1 VGVVAEPCYDAD
13 CYYASG
19 ETLTWWRDYG
29 YTPPPQ
35 PVTPELPRIEPPIVE
50 PCYDSDCYYAQGET
64 LTWWRDYGYTPPP
77 QPVAPELP
85 RIDPPPRLIDEY
97 PLAEPSLPE
106 FPPIVYSPKPP
117 PPTSPSPSEASGR
130 DSGISPLPVPETGD
144 PLYRAI
150 GGLLS
155 SRPAP
160 AQATPVVV
168 QGRPTN
174 PWPIALVG
182 LAAVGAVAYVMARR
196 KA

>member
-1 VGVVAEPCYDAD
+1 VGGR
-13 CYYASG
+13 SG
-19 ETLTWWRDYG
+19 QTGRGSGQTSGGRGQTGEGSGQTGGGSGQTG
-29 YTPPPQ
+29 G
-35 PVTPELPRIEPPIVE
+35 
-50 PCYDSDCYYAQGET
+50 DSN
-64 LTWWRDYGYTPPP
+64 
-77 QPVAPELP
+77 
-85 RIDPPPRLIDEY
+85 
-97 PLAEPSLPE
+97 
-106 FPPIVYSPKPP
+106 F
-117 PPTSPSPSEASGR
+117 
-130 DSGISPLPVPETGD
+130 SPLPVPETGD

-196 KA
+196 KR

>member
-1 VGVVAEPCYDAD
+1 MGIAVEPVG
-13 CYYASG
+13 
-19 ETLTWWRDYG
+19 
-29 YTPPPQ
+29 
-35 PVTPELPRIEPPIVE
+35 
-50 PCYDSDCYYAQGET
+50 PCYDSDCYYAGGET
-64 LTWWRDYGYTPPP
+64 LTWWQDYGYTPP

-85 RIDPPPRLIDEY
+85 RIDPS
-97 PLAEPSLPE
+97 PSLIGYSSPTVADSSPE
-106 FPPIVYSPKPP
+106 LPSSVIDSYPTPP
-117 PPTSPSPSEASGR
+117 PSGGQTGGG
-130 DSGISPLPVPETGD
+130 DSGTGGEDSSASPLPVPETED

-182 LAAVGAVAYVMARR
+182 LAAVGAVAYVMSRR
-196 KA
+196 KK

>member
-1 VGVVAEPCYDAD
+1 MGIAVEPVGPCYDSD

-19 ETLTWWRDYG
+19 ETLTWWKDYG
-29 YTPPPQ
+29 YTPPSAP
-35 PVTPELPRIEPPIVE
+35 PIAYEPPSIEPPPSLIDYSSPKVV
-50 PCYDSDCYYAQGET
+50 DSWPDLPPSIT
-64 LTWWRDYGYTPPP
+64 DSSPTPPP
-77 QPVAPELP
+77 
-85 RIDPPPRLIDEY
+85 
-97 PLAEPSLPE
+97 
-106 FPPIVYSPKPP
+106 
-117 PPTSPSPSEASGR
+117 SGGQTDGGDGQTGGG

-196 KA
+196 GK

>member
-1 VGVVAEPCYDAD
+1 MGIAVEP
-13 CYYASG
+13 
-19 ETLTWWRDYG
+19 
-29 YTPPPQ
+29 
-35 PVTPELPRIEPPIVE
+35 VE
-50 PCYDSDCYYAQGET
+50 PCYDSDCYYAGGEW
-64 LTWWRDYGYTPPP
+64 LTWWQDYGYTPPF
-77 QPVAPELP
+77 APPIAYEP
-85 RIDPPPRLIDEY
+85 PSIEPPPIFIDHS
-97 PLAEPSLPE
+97 PPRTVDSWPIPPSIDS
-106 FPPIVYSPKPP
+106 FPTPP
-117 PPTSPSPSEASGR
+117 SSPSPPSSGGQTGGE
-130 DSGISPLPVPETGD
+130 DSGTSPLPVPETGD